1 MNELQL
7 PPAPPLPA
15 EVRERVLRTV
25 LAETGAPRRRFA
37 PLVAAAVVVA
47 TTLAVTTSLAL
58 TGTGA
63 EHPAAP
69 APSGLPAPTGDTAV
83 SEALARCAA
92 AVAGSEARGAYPPP
106 AEWRVTDV
114 LQVTGD
120 EPGELSV
127 LGREPGIALAIDDSF
142 ACHAGQYYVFVSSID
157 GVPAGS
163 VEVAQLTGV
172 DLVLLNPQRVQ
183 VDVDPG
189 SGSITSS
196 TAAVQLVHVGPDA
209 TAGPSRPLV
218 VHGSYHG
225 PLPEPGDVAILVQDR
240 PLPEP
245 PPLPDPPPDNP
256 PPPGQVLETCLYK
269 ELRMM
274 ERSGRAPRETVLSQD
289 ARGDLPRALVG
300 HVNGTWAAFCY
311 DDPNGPVAAGG
322 GLAPARMSETR
333 IITSHRRDGLVTALM
348 TVAPDVERVEIAT
361 VSPQGSVG
369 PGMPCTLQN
378 GFALCMLRA
387 DGDVDVRTIGGRLGT
402 VLRVP

>member
-25 LAETGAPRRRFA
+25 LAGTGSPRRRFA
-37 PLVAAAVVVA
+37 PLVAAAAVVA
-47 TTLAVTTSLAL
+47 TTLAVTTSVAL
-58 TGTGA
+58 TGTDA

-69 APSGLPAPTGDTAV
+69 APSGLPAPTSDAAV
-83 SEALARCAA
+83 AEALDRCAA
-92 AVAGSEARGAYPPP
+92 AVAGSESRGAYPPP

-120 EPGELSV
+120 EPGRLSV
-127 LGREPGIALAIDDSF
+127 LGREAGIALAIDDSF
-142 ACHAGQYYVFVSSID
+142 ACHAGQNYVFVSSID
-157 GVPAGS
+157 GVPAGA
-163 VEVAQLTGV
+163 VDVARLTGV

-189 SGSITSS
+189 DGNTRSS

-209 TAGPSRPLV
+209 TAGPTRPLA

-225 PLPEPGDVAILVQDR
+225 PLPAPTGVGILVQDQ

-256 PPPGQVLETCLYK
+256 PPPGQALETCLYK

-274 ERSGRAPRETVLSQD
+274 ERAGRAPRETVLSQD

-300 HVNGTWAAFCY
+300 HVTGTWAAFCY
-311 DDPNGPVAAGG
+311 DGPSGPVAAGG

-333 IITSHRRDGLVTALM
+333 IIASLRRDGLVAALM
-348 TVAPDVERVEIAT
+348 TVAPDVERVEVAT
-361 VSPQGSVG
+361 VTPQGSVG
-369 PGMPCTLQN
+369 PGMPCTVRG

-387 DGDVDVRTIGGRLGT
+387 DGNVDVRTIGGGT
-402 VLRVP
+402 GMVLPVP